1 VVEEGDPIDRGVEE
15 EEPDGVEGLQS
26 KVVVERR
33 RSGEEVVRHFRE
45 GREEEGSRRSGTA
58 RRLRTS
64 RPRIKQPKKEIE
76 LLPWSADSL
85 LARAPP
91 PVHQTRP
98 RYPDVPLPRPRW
110 KTPSGEVLGMAEAME
125 FQLFVSVCRQTPGLD
140 NHAGGR
146 SV

>member
-1 VVEEGDPIDRGVEE
+1 MADCGAPCVAVVEERDPIDRGVEE

-58 RRLRTS
+58 RRFRTTNPELNNQKKKS
-64 RPRIKQPKKEIE
+64 HSFPGRPI
-76 LLPWSADSL
+76 L
-85 LARAPP
+85 LARAPL

-98 RYPDVPLPRPRW
+98 RYHEVAVPRPRW
-110 KTPSGEVLGMAEAME
+110 KTPSVEVARHG
-125 FQLFVSVCRQTPGLD
+125 
-140 NHAGGR
+140 
-146 SV
+146 